1 AMPVML
7 LVLALR
13 VPKIGRRIVHHA
25 ARLFLRLAGMPVPV
39 IAAGDLPAVPH
50 LLLVNHCSYFDA
62 LVLCAALPPSAAYSF
77 VAKREFVEQAVIHA
91 FLRALGTLFVE
102 RFEASRSVEDVDEIV
117 AALSRGQKV
126 VIFPEGTFS
135 REAGLKPFRMGAF
148 VASARAGVPVLVGGL
163 RGTRAVLRDRTWMP
177 RRGEVSLAFG
187 SLLHPTG
194 DDWAAAVRLRDS
206 TRQEMLRLCGEH
218 DLDR

>member
-1 AMPVML
+1 
-7 LVLALR
+7 
-13 VPKIGRRIVHHA
+13 
-25 ARLFLRLAGMPVPV
+25 
-39 IAAGDLPAVPH
+39 
-50 LLLVNHCSYFDA
+50 
-62 LVLCAALPPSAAYSF
+62 
-77 VAKREFVEQAVIHA
+77 
-91 FLRALGTLFVE
+91 
-102 RFEASRSVEDVDEIV
+102 
-117 AALSRGQKV
+117 
-126 VIFPEGTFS
+126 
-135 REAGLKPFRMGAF
+135 MGAF